1 MKFSIRVADSSD
13 AIWADAISKMYIE
26 SAKSRGTGIAT
37 RSTDYIKQKI
47 FKGNA
52 VIAFHNTELAGFCYI
67 ETFSAGQYVSNSGL
81 IVVPKFRGNGLAKA
95 IKEKVFN
102 HARDSFPE
110 ANVFGITTS
119 PIVMNINYELGYK
132 PVSFK
137 ELTDDE
143 EFWKGCSSC
152 SNYDILNR
160 NDHKICLCTAM
171 IAPSKKEVSII
182 DLSHLILKK

>member
-1 MKFSIRVADSSD
+1 
-13 AIWADAISKMYIE
+13 
-26 SAKSRGTGIAT
+26 
-37 RSTDYIKQKI
+37 
-47 FKGNA
+47 
-52 VIAFHNTELAGFCYI
+52 
-67 ETFSAGQYVSNSGL
+67 
-81 IVVPKFRGNGLAKA
+81 
-95 IKEKVFN
+95 
-102 HARDSFPE
+102 
-110 ANVFGITTS
+110 
-119 PIVMNINYELGYK
+119 MNINYELGYK

-160 NDHKICLCTAM
+160 NDHKLCLCTAM